1 MMPARRAPS
10 VCQAKRASSGPCCRS
25 LGHTRNT
32 QGLTPDRSGLDA
44 EGEIIATGLGPAPYT
59 RAAAI
64 VGPDERCPTTAT
76 TVGSAYSRSAVRTAV
91 SSLPESS
98 TIRNSSGRPRIPCLA
113 LIWFTASCAARNME
127 APRGWENR
135 PASPIAT
142 GPAGREEHAASTAP
156 KPTTSDVR
164 TSLLPTRCGARL
176 SPAGGKRNI
185 PPRFPRGFPDR
196 CGQVPFAAVARRDSL
211 VQMEPSR
218 ALYRFAGALEP
229 LLAAPD
235 AAGFERS
242 WDAAHLDRVAWE
254 ALALARRENSAA
266 LEPALHAVDRRL
278 LAVLERC
285 RSFLDP
291 HLVTFR
297 VPELERWQHAA
308 AAALAGAR
316 WGVAGLRTVIADT
329 AAPLGRRYFA
339 FLALAERHPEG
350 AWPLFERYLVTP
362 GAHHAFVA
370 AAVEAARFYAG
381 HAEVLERL
389 FQRIRGDQLLRRFL
403 GPKILESLYVLGEER
418 TLPLFEELLVTGHT
432 DPDMD
437 RCEVTRALVA
447 VRRLTGR
454 VGRSSKFADGDDP
467 AVLRTLDDAARYFDE
482 QRDRLVPVVVI

>member
-1 MMPARRAPS
+1 M
-10 VCQAKRASSGPCCRS
+10 
-25 LGHTRNT
+25 
-32 QGLTPDRSGLDA
+32 
-44 EGEIIATGLGPAPYT
+44 
-59 RAAAI
+59 
-64 VGPDERCPTTAT
+64 
-76 TVGSAYSRSAVRTAV
+76 
-91 SSLPESS
+91 
-98 TIRNSSGRPRIPCLA
+98 
-113 LIWFTASCAARNME
+113 
-127 APRGWENR
+127 
-135 PASPIAT
+135 
-142 GPAGREEHAASTAP
+142 
-156 KPTTSDVR
+156 
-164 TSLLPTRCGARL
+164 
-176 SPAGGKRNI
+176 
-185 PPRFPRGFPDR
+185 
-196 CGQVPFAAVARRDSL
+196 
-211 VQMEPSR
+211 QMEPSR

-235 AAGFERS
+235 AVAFERA
-242 WDAAHLDRVAWE
+242 WDAAHLDRLAWE
-254 ALALARRENSAA
+254 ALALARRENGAA

-285 RSFLDP
+285 RAFLDP

-339 FLALAERHPEG
+339 FLALAERHPDG

-370 AAVEAARFYAG
+370 AAVEAARFYVG

-403 GPKILESLYVLGEER
+403 GPKILESLYVLSEER

-432 DPDMD
+432 DPDVD

-454 VGRSSKFADGDDP
+454 VARSSKFADGDDP
-467 AVLRTLDDAARYFDE
+467 AVLRTLDDAERHFEAT
-482 QRDRLVPVVVI
+482 RDRIDQVVVI

>member
-1 MMPARRAPS
+1 
-10 VCQAKRASSGPCCRS
+10 
-25 LGHTRNT
+25 
-32 QGLTPDRSGLDA
+32 
-44 EGEIIATGLGPAPYT
+44 
-59 RAAAI
+59 
-64 VGPDERCPTTAT
+64 
-76 TVGSAYSRSAVRTAV
+76 
-91 SSLPESS
+91 
-98 TIRNSSGRPRIPCLA
+98 
-113 LIWFTASCAARNME
+113 
-127 APRGWENR
+127 
-135 PASPIAT
+135 
-142 GPAGREEHAASTAP
+142 
-156 KPTTSDVR
+156 
-164 TSLLPTRCGARL
+164 
-176 SPAGGKRNI
+176 
-185 PPRFPRGFPDR
+185 
-196 CGQVPFAAVARRDSL
+196 VPFAGAPRLGSL
-211 VQMEPSR
+211 VQMELSR
-218 ALYRFAGALEP
+218 ALYRLAGALEP
-229 LLAAPD
+229 LLSAPD
-235 AAGFERS
+235 AAAFEQS
-242 WDAAHLDRVAWE
+242 WDAAHLDRLAWE
-254 ALALARRENSAA
+254 ALALARRENSAV

-316 WGVAGLRTVIADT
+316 WGVAGLRTIVADT

-381 HAEVLERL
+381 HADVLERL

-403 GPKILESLYVLGEER
+403 GPKILESLYVLAEER

-467 AVLRTLDDAARYFDE
+467 AVLRTLDDAERHFDE
-482 QRDRLVPVVVI
+482 QRDRIDQVVVI